1 METEGKCD
9 KVKAEP
15 KTFVE
20 HPLTTAILG
29 KNLPS
34 FLDAMSEHLES
45 LENIAVFFPNDGKY
59 SRCIIIVFSR
69 WWIYIVKMGTWHE
82 NLVE

>member
-1 METEGKCD
+1 MEGKSA

-20 HPLTTAILG
+20 HPLTTAILN

-34 FLDAMSEHLES
+34 FLDAMPEHLES
-45 LENIAVFFPNDGKY
+45 LENIAMFFPNEGKEN
-59 SRCIIIVFSR
+59 RCIIIVFHGGGS
-69 WWIYIVKMGTWHE
+69 T
-82 NLVE
+82 

>member
-1 METEGKCD
+1 MEGKSA

-20 HPLTTAILG
+20 HPLTTAILK
-29 KNLPS
+29 KNLSS
-34 FLDAMSEHLES
+34 FVDAMPEHLES
-45 LENIAVFFPNDGKY
+45 SENIAVFFPNNGKE

-69 WWIYIVKMGTWHE
+69 WWIYLVKMGTWHE